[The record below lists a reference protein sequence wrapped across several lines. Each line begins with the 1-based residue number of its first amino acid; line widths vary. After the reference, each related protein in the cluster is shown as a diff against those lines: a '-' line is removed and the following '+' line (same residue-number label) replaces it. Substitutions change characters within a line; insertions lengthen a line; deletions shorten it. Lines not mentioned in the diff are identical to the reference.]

1 MQQFLVTGYALYA
14 VAAVCGLGVLCKW
27 VTRIFYKRLIKEAG
41 NLAMTKNKNLKA
53 LKQKIETVYRTN
65 AGMANMSAYLEQ
77 CRRQGERMVVLTSSV
92 PVHCRTALEHL
103 GLRPY
108 FERLIFA

>member
-14 VAAVCGLGVLCKW
+14 VAAVCGIGVLCKW

-41 NLAMTKNKNLKA
+41 NLAMTKKKNLKA

-65 AGMANMSAYLEQ
+65 AGMANMSAYLEHQ
-77 CRRQGERMVVLTSSV
+77 MCDFRFLGVTLT
-92 PVHCRTALEHL
+92 
-103 GLRPY
+103 G
-108 FERLIFA
+108 